1 MTTPFTD
8 AGGQSLKKR
17 LHNKRSAGLPKLAH
31 ELINQ
36 LSVISLCRLKIRE
49 TFACAPKKS
58 TQDCEV
64 FEDAV
69 QEVARLIEEITN
81 TLSNPSC
88 QKSVVLDHKP
98 ATNSLRIVK

>member
-17 LHNKRSAGLPKLAH
+17 LHNKRSAGLTKLAH

-36 LSVISLCRLKIRE
+36 LNVISICRCKINE
-49 TFACAPKKS
+49 ILACDPKKP
-58 TQDCEV
+58 TQDCAALE
-64 FEDAV
+64 EAV
-69 QEVARLIEEITN
+69 KEVARLIEEITN

-88 QKSVVLDHKP
+88 QKSVVLNHKP